1 MSRSGANG
9 EVAGTAWG
17 AALKRDDFRTLLALM
32 SPYPSVQAPLITATS
47 GRATDSAL
55 AVIVAVIAVLVA
67 LYFGLRALLRRR
79 RELEPAKEARPG
91 RRVALASGAAFLAV
105 VAGVAV
111 VIATVSDTSSSS
123 ANALASNPYL
133 DPGTVLS
140 RPAPDFTLT
149 DQFGHPISLS
159 AYRGKVVILAFNDSE
174 CTTICPLTT
183 TAMVDAKALLGAAGS
198 KVQLLGIDANPDAT
212 SVHDVL
218 SYSELHGMLRDWHFM
233 TGSDAHLKQV
243 WHQYGILVAI
253 ERGQVDH
260 TPALFVI
267 DPQGRLRRLYLTQQ
281 SYAAVG
287 QLGQLLAQEASTLLP
302 GHPRIRSH
310 LSYAP
315 EPQIKPTQS
324 ASLARAGG
332 GTVDLRPGTAHL
344 TLFFATWD
352 REVTNLGKAL
362 DALDGYASSSGVPA
376 LTAVDEG
383 SVEPSPA
390 ALPALLAK
398 LTRPLGYPVAIDRT
412 GRVADGYGVQ
422 DEPWLVLTSPRG
434 RVLWYWDVST
444 NGWLSREQLIA
455 HVEAALQR
463 APNAA
468 SSQAAV
474 AKDLTDS
481 PKPLAAL
488 HGQASELLGS
498 EPALAARLRALR
510 GYPVVV
516 NIWASWCPPCRAEF
530 GLFASASARYGRRV
544 AFVGADTEDQPGD
557 AQSFLAAHHVSYPSY
572 QLASYQLSSLLP
584 GGLQGLPTTVYIN
597 RAGKVIYVHT
607 GPYEAQ
613 GSLDADL
620 NTYGLRG

>member
-1 MSRSGANG
+1 
-9 EVAGTAWG
+9 
-17 AALKRDDFRTLLALM
+17 M
-32 SPYPSVQAPLITATS
+32 SPYAPVQLPFVTAAA

-55 AVIVAVIAVLVA
+55 ALIVAGIALLV
-67 LYFGLRALLRRR
+67 GLWFAIRALLRRR
-79 RELEPAKEARPG
+79 QRGAG
-91 RRVALASGAAFLAV
+91 GSGNRVALASGAALLV
-105 VAGVAV
+105 VFASVLG
-111 VIATVSDTSSSS
+111 VIAIVSSTSSSS

-133 DPGTVLS
+133 DPGTALS

-183 TAMVDAKALLGAAGS
+183 TAMVDAKSLLSAAGS
-198 KVQLLGIDANPDAT
+198 NVQLLGIDANPDAT

-233 TGSDAHLKQV
+233 TGSLARLKQV
-243 WHQYGILVAI
+243 WHQYGIEVAI

-267 DPQGRLRRLYLTQQ
+267 DPRGRLRRLYLTQQ

-287 QLGQLLAQEASTLLP
+287 QLGQLLAEEASTLLP
-302 GHPRIRSH
+302 GHPRVNSH
-310 LSYAP
+310 LLYTP
-315 EPQIKPTQS
+315 QPQIKPTQS
-324 ASLARAGG
+324 VALPRAGG
-332 GTVDLRPGTAHL
+332 GTVELAPGKAHL
-344 TLFFATWD
+344 SLFFATWD

-362 DALDGYASSSGVPA
+362 DAFNAYASSSGVPS

-390 ALPALLAK
+390 ALPALLGK
-398 LTRPLGYPVAIDRT
+398 LPRPLGYPVAIDRS

-422 DEPWLVLTSPRG
+422 DEPWLVLTSSSG

-444 NGWLSREQLIA
+444 NGWLSRKQLIA
-455 HVEAALQR
+455 HVEAALQHTQ
-463 APNAA
+463 NSA
-468 SSQAAV
+468 SSEAAI
-474 AKDLTDS
+474 AQDLADS

-488 HGQASELLGS
+488 HEQASELLGS
-498 EPALAARLRALR
+498 EPALTARLRALR

-516 NIWASWCPPCRAEF
+516 NAWASWCNPCRAEF
-530 GLFASASARYGRRV
+530 SLFASASARYGRRI
-544 AFVGADTEDQPGD
+544 AFVGADTGDQASD
-557 AQSFLAAHHVSYPSY
+557 AQSFLDAHHVSYPSY
-572 QLASYQLSSLLP
+572 QLATTQLSTLLP
-584 GGLQGLPTTVYIN
+584 GGLQGLPTTIYIN

-620 NTYGLRG
+620 NNYALHG